1 MCRYSLDNIVCPLTH
16 VQMIL
21 KCKDLTWKNRKEP
34 KTSWGWAV
42 PSSAQLKLAVNY
54 LVARLL
60 ILTQLA
66 CADTTYYTQF
76 SLKAKLQLKNKL
88 LRVGGWVGG
97 WVGLLE
103 KWRIRLSQP
112 NQLSWSWIE
121 LGWAWQLIGVNANG
135 LKSKLSTFK
144 KVIFDL
150 QPALF
155 FIQESKYQTKGRFK
169 IENFQIFIIN
179 LKR

>member
-1 MCRYSLDNIVCPLTH
+1 M
-16 VQMIL
+16 
-21 KCKDLTWKNRKEP
+21 
-34 KTSWGWAV
+34 
-42 PSSAQLKLAVNY
+42 PSSAQLKLALNY

-66 CADTTYYTQF
+66 CADITYLTQF

-88 LRVGGWVGG
+88 LQVGG

-121 LGWAWQLIGVNANG
+121 LG
-135 LKSKLSTFK
+135 
-144 KVIFDL
+144 
-150 QPALF
+150 
-155 FIQESKYQTKGRFK
+155 
-169 IENFQIFIIN
+169 
-179 LKR
+179 